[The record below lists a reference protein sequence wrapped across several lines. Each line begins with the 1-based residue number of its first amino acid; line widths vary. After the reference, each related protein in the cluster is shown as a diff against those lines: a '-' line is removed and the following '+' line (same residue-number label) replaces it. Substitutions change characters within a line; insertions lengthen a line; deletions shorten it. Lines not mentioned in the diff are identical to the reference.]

1 MTPRARHV
9 MPADLAEA
17 LRASGTRSDYESRPA
32 YQRNDYVGWITAA
45 KSAQTR
51 SRRIAQMIE
60 ELARGGVY
68 MKMTHAPSRKDAP

>member
-1 MTPRARHV
+1 
-9 MPADLAEA
+9 MPADVAEA
-17 LRASGTRSDYESRPA
+17 LRVSGTRSDYDSRPA
-32 YQRNDYVGWITAA
+32 YQRNDYVGWIAAA
-45 KSAQTR
+45 KGTETR